1 MTFGHDISNEA
12 FAGSGSIAVFGVG
25 GAGIAPSSPPASGK
39 MLAERFARD
48 SPLEEG
54 GFEPSV
60 PAGDQR
66 GLLGSRLQ
74 TEELRNYQ
82 EYFSRGQ
89 DKINKTIP
97 GVGISGEG
105 IVSEKIER

>member
-1 MTFGHDISNEA
+1 VRGFSLT
-12 FAGSGSIAVFGVG
+12 
-25 GAGIAPSSPPASGK
+25 APGFT
-39 MLAERFARD
+39 AETD
-48 SPLEEG
+48 WLLEEG

-66 GLLGSRLQ
+66 GLLGSRLE